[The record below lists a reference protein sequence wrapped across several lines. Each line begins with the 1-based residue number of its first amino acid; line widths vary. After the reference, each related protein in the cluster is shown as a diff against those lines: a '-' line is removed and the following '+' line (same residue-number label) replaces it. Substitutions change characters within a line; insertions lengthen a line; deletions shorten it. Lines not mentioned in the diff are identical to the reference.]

1 MERLRRSYLIVLD
14 SGDFTVLRYGRVSDA
29 KGILTRRLYDV

>member
-14 SGDFTVLRYGRVSDA
+14 SGDFTIKEDRRVSDA
-29 KGILTRRLYDV
+29 KGIL